1 MRNAS
6 IYAFADWIK
15 GNRDKTYNWEASWEK
30 YTVNES
36 EWRALLKRIAN
47 QAERLANVITRHA
60 TTNPES
66 AWGAAGA
73 LAHTAF
79 HMGAIQMKA
88 DLLLENT

>member
-15 GNRDKTYNWEASWEK
+15 ENRDKTYNWEASWAK

-36 EWRALLKRIAN
+36 EWRALKRIAN
-47 QAERLANVITRHA
+47 QAERLAGVITRHA

-66 AWGAAGA
+66 AWDAAGA

-79 HMGAIQMKA
+79 HLRAIQVKT